1 MLELEDYV
9 EYGICFAKRFNEYM
23 GWHYGDDQFDTDEA
37 EIAILKLLN
46 EGLAVVPCN
55 PDDPRMET
63 KELKAPGI
71 ENG

>member
-1 MLELEDYV
+1 MTMLELEDYV

-23 GWHYGDDQFDTDEA
+23 GLPDYGDGVFNTDKA
-37 EIAILKLLN
+37 EVAILKLLN

-63 KELKAPGI
+63 SCI
-71 ENG
+71 